1 MCNWFMAFV
10 QNIPRFNAP
19 TWDALVCTDMIIIM
33 YELTLRVYKTFDPLK
48 VRFTIA
54 MMPALYNLTY
64 TNTNP
69 IHYIQYV

>member
-1 MCNWFMAFV
+1 
-10 QNIPRFNAP
+10 
-19 TWDALVCTDMIIIM
+19 MIIIM
-33 YELTLRVYKTFDPLK
+33 YELTIRVYKTFDPLK

-64 TNTNP
+64 NNTNP